1 MVRKVFSVALAI
13 SFIFPAQ
20 SFATGSLD
28 YPSAFACDGSEKFNW
43 YCDSDDQ
50 KKQVQMAPVIP
61 VQPIVAPQPPV
72 KDYKQQKLEEFDKL
86 QKDLEESR
94 KVAIIDPS
102 YNNIKDYIT
111 KQLAVQNMAAVFA
124 DTWKR
129 VQWQNPELD
138 YSNKFTV
145 NNVGKQEMQKFI
157 EGEKIETLKE
167 LSAQGWGLFFFYGSK
182 CGYCHRMV
190 PSINE
195 LVKQG
200 MNVLPISVDGG
211 IIEELNA
218 PSVIDAGQAEQLQ
231 VKQTPT
237 LYLVNSN
244 TKKVIPIASGIAA
257 YSDIVTR
264 IYIIV
269 KTKPGDNY

>member
-1 MVRKVFSVALAI
+1 MKTVFSIALAFGFVF
-13 SFIFPAQ
+13 SSQ
-20 SFATGSLD
+20 VFASGSLD
-28 YPSAFACDGSEKFNW
+28 YPSAFTCDGTEKFNW
-43 YCDSDDQ
+43 YCDSVDE
-50 KKQVQMAPVIP
+50 KKPVQQVMPTINP
-61 VQPIVAPQPPV
+61 QPIVQQPV
-72 KDYKQQKLEEFDKL
+72 IKDYKQQKLEEFDKL

-94 KVAIIDPS
+94 KIAIIDPS
-102 YNNIKDYIT
+102 YDNIKDYIT

-145 NNVGKQEMQKFI
+145 NNVGKQEMLKVM

-182 CGYCHRMV
+182 CGFCHRMV

-195 LVKQG
+195 LIKQG

-211 IIEELNA
+211 VIEEINT

-244 TKKVIPIASGIAA
+244 TKKVIPIASGIAS
-257 YSDIVTR
+257 YGDIVTR